1 MNDMT
6 RFWRIPTP
14 RPERPLRTAIT
25 RGFLGRCPACGR
37 GRLFRSYLKVVN
49 TCKICGEDLSH
60 QRADDAPAYLT
71 LLIVAHG
78 VGAGILLVRRALA
91 AFIAS
96 LGGRLLAHG
105 DRGREPHHLASRQGR
120 RRRPA
125 MGLGDARVRGRRRP
139 DVTEAARPD
148 RAKSARALRPRDAA
162 TLILVERPERGGA
175 RVLMGKRHAGHRF
188 MPGKFVFPGG
198 RVEPEDRR
206 MAAAGAL
213 DPDVEAKLNVRV
225 RRPSP
230 HFARALA
237 LAAIRETFEETGLA
251 IGVPDYGAPENP
263 PPGAW
268 TRFAATGVTPALDVI
283 DFLARAITPPGRP
296 RRFDARFLI
305 ADATCVARRVE
316 GAVHPEAEL
325 VELVWTPLNEALNL
339 DLPEITRAA
348 LADLTQAL
356 DGGLDKRRP
365 RPFYRQL
372 RGKRLREQ
380 L

>member
-1 MNDMT
+1 
-6 RFWRIPTP
+6 
-14 RPERPLRTAIT
+14 
-25 RGFLGRCPACGR
+25 
-37 GRLFRSYLKVVN
+37 
-49 TCKICGEDLSH
+49 
-60 QRADDAPAYLT
+60 
-71 LLIVAHG
+71 
-78 VGAGILLVRRALA
+78 
-91 AFIAS
+91 
-96 LGGRLLAHG
+96 
-105 DRGREPHHLASRQGR
+105 
-120 RRRPA
+120 
-125 MGLGDARVRGRRRP
+125 
-139 DVTEAARPD
+139 VTEAASSA
-148 RAKSARALRPRDAA
+148 RAKSDRALRPRDAA

-316 GAVHPEAEL
+316 GAVHAEAEL

-339 DLPEITRAA
+339 DLPDITRAA
-348 LADLTQAL
+348 LADLAQAL

-365 RPFYRQL
+365 RPFYREL
-372 RGKRLREQ
+372 RGKRLRDE

>member
-1 MNDMT
+1 MT
-6 RFWRIPTP
+6 
-14 RPERPLRTAIT
+14 TA
-25 RGFLGRCPACGR
+25 
-37 GRLFRSYLKVVN
+37 
-49 TCKICGEDLSH
+49 
-60 QRADDAPAYLT
+60 
-71 LLIVAHG
+71 
-78 VGAGILLVRRALA
+78 
-91 AFIAS
+91 
-96 LGGRLLAHG
+96 
-105 DRGREPHHLASRQGR
+105 
-120 RRRPA
+120 
-125 MGLGDARVRGRRRP
+125 
-139 DVTEAARPD
+139 AARAGTG
-148 RAKSARALRPRDAA
+148 RQRPRDAA
-162 TLILVERPERGGA
+162 TLILVERPERGPA
-175 RVLMGKRHAGHRF
+175 RVLMGKRHARHLF

-213 DPDVEAKLNVRV
+213 DPDVEAKLNARV

-268 TRFAATGVTPALDVI
+268 SRFAATGVYPALDAI

-305 ADATCVARRVE
+305 ADAAFVAGRVD
-316 GAVHPEAEL
+316 GAVHKDAEL
-325 VELVWTPLNEALNL
+325 VELVWTPLDQALAL
-339 DLPEITRAA
+339 DLPDITRAA
-348 LADLTQAL
+348 LADLKQAL